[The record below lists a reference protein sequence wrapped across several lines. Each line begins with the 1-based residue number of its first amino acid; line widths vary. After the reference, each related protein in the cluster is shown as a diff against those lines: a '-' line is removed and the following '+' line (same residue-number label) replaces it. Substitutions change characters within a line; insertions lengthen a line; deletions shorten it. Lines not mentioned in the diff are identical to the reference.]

1 MERNVEKSTG
11 QTSPS
16 GTTPSQVLQYITS
29 IYNHWIYNDYG
40 IHVITDMILD
50 LAKNTKY
57 FSMCKNKNPAD
68 PSSFTWRIIEHA
80 DAYQFEFKGSALLY
94 RESGCA
100 SNMIT
105 TPLNLAISAQ
115 WFTNEI
121 LIPVVEFITG
131 QLNRYRPKL
140 NSENGTRIYYSLLRG
155 FLNSKIQAFP
165 DVASKKFELIIKK

>member
-1 MERNVEKSTG
+1 
-11 QTSPS
+11 
-16 GTTPSQVLQYITS
+16 
-29 IYNHWIYNDYG
+29 
-40 IHVITDMILD
+40 
-50 LAKNTKY
+50 
-57 FSMCKNKNPAD
+57 MCKNKNPAD